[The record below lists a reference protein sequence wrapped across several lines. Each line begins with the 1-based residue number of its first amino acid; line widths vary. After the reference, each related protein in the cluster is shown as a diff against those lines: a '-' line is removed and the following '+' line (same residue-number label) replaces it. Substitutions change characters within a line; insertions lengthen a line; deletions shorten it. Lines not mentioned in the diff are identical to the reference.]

1 MQAESRQESQS
12 KRVSETI
19 KLDQGAKNERTE
31 KTEPRAAAAPTAEGA
46 PAAQPK
52 KNGRKPFLILGA
64 VVAFAAAAYGGYSV
78 LTAGQESTDDAQVS
92 ADMVPVSARVAG
104 QVLHV
109 SIQEN
114 QIVKKGD
121 LIATIDDAD
130 YKAKEKQAEAEL
142 ASAQAQKAQADSQV
156 SIVTATSTGTLSSA
170 KAAYS
175 GSSVGVAS
183 AGAEVASAQAAI
195 VRAEADVKKSDADL
209 KRAQELRAA
218 NAAPQ
223 EMLDN
228 AQASHDLAQ
237 ASLQQ
242 ARAQL
247 LAAQEGKRAAFAR
260 VSEAAGRVAQSAPID
275 AQIAGAHAQ
284 ADLAAARV
292 QSAEAALDL
301 AKLQLSYTHVVA
313 PADGIAS
320 KLGVHDGQLVA
331 PGQQVVQIVPTTTYV
346 IANFKETQVGR
357 MQPGQSAKISVDA
370 YPGRSFDGKVES
382 VSGGTG
388 SSFSLLPADNAS
400 GNFVKVVQRVPV
412 RIAWVNPPSDV
423 MLRAG
428 LSVDAEVEVGK

>member
-1 MQAESRQESQS
+1 MQAETRQESQP
-12 KRVSETI
+12 KRVTEATV
-19 KLDQGAKNERTE
+19 KLEQGGKAERAE
-31 KTEPRAAAAPTAEGA
+31 KTEPRAAAPEAVE
-46 PAAQPK
+46 PAAPK
-52 KNGRKPFLILGA
+52 KNGKRPFLVLGA
-64 VVAFAAAAYGGYSV
+64 VVAVALAAYGGFVV
-78 LTAGQESTDDAQVS
+78 LTAGRESTDDAQVA
-92 ADMVPVSARVAG
+92 ADTVPVSARVAG
-104 QVLHV
+104 QVVHV
-109 SIQEN
+109 AIQEN
-114 QIVKKGD
+114 QRVKKGD

-130 YKAKEKQAEAEL
+130 YKAKVKQAEAEL
-142 ASAQAQKAQADSQV
+142 ASSQAQKAQADAQV

-175 GSSVGVAS
+175 GSNVGVAS
-183 AGAEVASAQAAI
+183 ADAQVAAAQAAI

-228 AQASHDLAQ
+228 AQSAHDFAQ
-237 ASLQQ
+237 ASLAQ
-242 ARAQL
+242 AKAQL
-247 LAAQEGKRAAFAR
+247 LAAQENKRGAIAR
-260 VSEAAGRVAQSAPID
+260 VSEAAGKVAQSAPID
-275 AQIAGAHAQ
+275 AQISAAHAA

-292 QSAEAALDL
+292 ASAEAALDL
-301 AKLQLSYTHVVA
+301 AKLQLSYTQIVA

-357 MQPGQSAKISVDA
+357 MRPGQAAKIEIDA
-370 YPGRSFDGKVES
+370 YPHRTFTGKVES
-382 VSGGTG
+382 ISGGTG
-388 SSFSLLPADNAS
+388 ASFSLLPADNAS

-423 MLRAG
+423 LLRAG
-428 LSVDAEVEVGK
+428 LSVDAEVEVGQ